1 MFIVCSVWGVLG
13 VDGDPVMGTWCSG
26 DSTVDALDECPVDES
41 SRSSKSP
48 TDKTTS
54 PPVRMISGLL
64 SVYSRDSQWTVTL
77 ANQKSV

>member
-1 MFIVCSVWGVLG
+1 MFIVCSVWGDFG

-26 DSTVDALDECPVDES
+26 DSIADELDECSVDES

-54 PPVRMISGLL
+54 PPVRIISGLQT
-64 SVYSRDSQWTVTL
+64 VYSRDSQWTIIL
-77 ANQKSV
+77 AHQKSV